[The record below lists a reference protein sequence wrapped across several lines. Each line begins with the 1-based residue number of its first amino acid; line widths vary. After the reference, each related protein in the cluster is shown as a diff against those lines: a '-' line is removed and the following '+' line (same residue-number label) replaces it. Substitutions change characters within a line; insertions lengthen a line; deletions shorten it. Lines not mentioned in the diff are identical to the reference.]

1 VKASLPRTGPDQPDG
16 DVVRVPTVR
25 VDAVID
31 LQDVL
36 DRVRG
41 GAAARAGGPG
51 AANQDAL
58 SGISELAARL
68 SPRSRLASAR
78 WTSQTP
84 RHCARQQHPPRGGT
98 HDQGVHDRAPQ
109 AQAR

>member
-1 VKASLPRTGPDQPDG
+1 MTGPDQPDG
-16 DVVRVPTVR
+16 DVVRVPTER

-36 DRVRG
+36 DRVRD

-58 SGISELAARL
+58 SRISELAAQLSQELARL
-68 SPRSRLASAR
+68 GPL
-78 WTSQTP
+78 
-84 RHCARQQHPPRGGT
+84 
-98 HDQGVHDRAPQ
+98 DQ
-109 AQAR
+109 